1 MRNDKGG
8 MRNAKKRPTEEL
20 SAPKTTLRLLMAMV
34 YFMGRN
40 AKSALKGGGKI
51 GGVAITA
58 GVSGLLNTIPSA

>member
-1 MRNDKGG
+1 ML
-8 MRNAKKRPTEEL
+8 KKRPTEEL

-51 GGVAITA
+51 GGVAVAA
-58 GVSGLLNTIPSA
+58 GVSGLLNTITFA